1 MESIGKH
8 FAEVGQQEIK
18 ELKEKLQKTENELEE
33 TKKQLAESEPSRKVP
48 KVEVKDEKSPSTSGD
63 DKTPE
68 VNFDRAVV
76 LQDISVTIP
85 ERKKFNL
92 IFTSAAIY
100 AAKEL
105 KYPFTPEHTFPLK
118 EISSVLSVPVPEKAK
133 PQYNVVLYKNNNS
146 VAALQFTLLDAY
158 AEKFL
163 RLPSPAEGKK
173 DVKVLDLMNFL
184 FTNNFSKPVVQSNM
198 QNCVEAHR
206 GSKEGYLY
214 LMDGFIFFGIKKP
227 LLLFDINNIESISY
241 SSIIRLTF
249 NLIIKLVEPLPEFS
263 NQTEYEFSMIDQKE
277 YDKIDKYV
285 ADNELSN
292 QSMSEARRARISAK
306 DIVSNE
312 IKKAIEEEGVDVAD
326 EDQGN
331 GISTV
336 NDINPNESSDDE
348 ELDQNYEGS
357 ESDDGSGSSS
367 EEEEE
372 EGEGEEAART
382 DDGDGD
388 DDDDDM
394 NE

>member
-1 MESIGKH
+1 MEVRQK
-8 FAEVGQQEIK
+8 EVK
-18 ELKEKLQKTENELEE
+18 ELKEKLEKTEKELEE

-48 KVEVKDEKSPSTSGD
+48 KMEAKEARSPSASGD

-76 LQDISVTIP
+76 LQDISVTTP

-100 AAKEL
+100 ATKEL
-105 KYPFTPEHTFPLK
+105 KYPFTPDHTFPLK
-118 EISSVLSVPVPEKAK
+118 EISLVLSVPVPEKAK
-133 PQYNVVLYKNNNS
+133 PQYNVVLYKNDNT

-173 DVKVLDLMNFL
+173 DVKVLDLITFL
-184 FTNNFSKPVVQSNM
+184 FTNNFSKPIVQSNT

-227 LLLFDINNIESISY
+227 LLLFDVNNIESISY

-249 NLIIKLVEPLPEFS
+249 NLTIKLVSPLPEFP

-285 ADNELSN
+285 VDNELSN

-312 IKKAIEEEGVDVAD
+312 IKKAIEEEGVDVEP

-331 GISTV
+331 GTTTV
-336 NDINPNESSDDE
+336 NDLNPNESSDDE

-367 EEEEE
+367 SEDEEEEE
-372 EGEGEEAART
+372 IAART

-388 DDDDDM
+388 DDDDDDDDM